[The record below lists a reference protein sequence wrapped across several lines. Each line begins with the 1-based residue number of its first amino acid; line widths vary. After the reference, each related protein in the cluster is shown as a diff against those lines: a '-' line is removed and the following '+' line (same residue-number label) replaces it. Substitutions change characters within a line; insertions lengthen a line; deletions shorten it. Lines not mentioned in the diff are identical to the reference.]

1 MSSTLI
7 SQMIDTRG
15 DTSLRE
21 VAPGLYVGGI
31 LSPRHAKD
39 RYETVINLYGYS
51 WPAKMEPPPDLTA
64 RVQEQEK
71 VLKAYV
77 KHHLIFRVD
86 DRKPY
91 PDWLLNT
98 AEEVVRANRDKGVL
112 IHCFAGVS
120 RSVSL
125 AYAMCRVVYGMD
137 NEEASKAVQH
147 PFYLPCAQPLYS
159 AMAWTKKRLSNDP

>member
-1 MSSTLI
+1 
-7 SQMIDTRG
+7 MIDTRN

-39 RYETVINLYGYS
+39 RYETVINLYGHS
-51 WPAKMEPPPDLTA
+51 WPVSMTPPPDLNLRTK
-64 RVQEQEK
+64 EQEK

-86 DRKPY
+86 DQVAY

-112 IHCFAGVS
+112 IHCFAGIS

-147 PFYLPCAQPLYS
+147 PLYLPCSQPLCS
-159 AMAWTKKRLSNDP
+159 AVAWVEKRLSNGC

>member
-1 MSSTLI
+1 
-7 SQMIDTRG
+7 MIDQRQ

-31 LSPRHAKD
+31 HSPRHAKD
-39 RYETVINLYGYS
+39 RFSTVINLYGYS
-51 WPAKMEPPPDLTA
+51 WPAKMEPPPDLEALIQT
-64 RVQEQEK
+64 QEK

-86 DRKPY
+86 DQVAY

-98 AEEVVRANRDKGVL
+98 AEEVVRANRDEGVL
-112 IHCFAGVS
+112 IHCFAGIS

-137 NEEASKAVQH
+137 DETATTAVQH
-147 PFYLPCAQPLYS
+147 PQYLPCVQPLLS
-159 AMAWTKKRLSNDP
+159 ALTWAGKRLSNGG